1 VNLVKGIPLGYYDAL
16 VRALLILFPHD
27 LPDFP
32 KSPYGW
38 EFVLKKVNAS
48 LLRTQDTVDVLKT
61 NVTLAVMDIV
71 SIAVGGS
78 TQDHIRKETYDLA
91 LRHIFHYIHTLA
103 PRKVPDPE
111 SILVDKA
118 FTRCAVTVGYISQYS
133 NKDIFKY
140 VMQAFEPSK
149 KVSNEELVLCLA
161 VMRYSFSYPPKEQQ
175 VLEAAD
181 YIKELIVLY
190 DKAKKA
196 AVKNAIIQ
204 LLERI
209 VQPHQS
215 ETVRRPEET
224 LVWPEIAVLYKK
236 ARKWANSDDTK
247 ESALHLMTVILVNSR
262 IDFFA
267 SNIDAFLNTDLC
279 PKLKVR
285 PYAYRCLLQLLRG
298 KYYQDTLGNYED
310 AIRGTYVPGR
320 HFSFLTRLPN
330 EQSFGTMS
338 NRLNAISDMMFFR
351 KKYPIPEEFLDISAS
366 IVVQIAAHSIT
377 LGAKLISQLL
387 DTTRVDHSAESY
399 YIGLRSLR
407 IILDVDSGFQ
417 AFAASRVDAE
427 FNMVIRDFPYDI
439 TNQISAIYE
448 YMESQ
453 IGVNI
458 TGSSGQVLDVCT
470 DAKISKIDPD
480 ASTASALKILS
491 QSFNSLVVDDSDEL
505 SQPTPGSPVRK
516 SKLDMSPGSP
526 TLRRG
531 SLLSSIPNLLA
542 APSALDLTG
551 IETADDTSYIAETMT
566 GWFDAVGARGK
577 NVQKYS
583 IQSMLFD
590 KSRIK
595 KAKGLKL
602 NAEQKHAISLLQELI
617 LIIQFVPSPEFIGGH
632 FFIGG
637 FLAFYR
643 SDIANDVALA
653 LINIFKT
660 FPDLRLGIIN
670 GFINFLKETK
680 VRDDITMCTNLTVLL
695 KLVQTWVELFDDS
708 QTALVSVEGLYRVSC
723 KVDACMLYLMAHPN
737 GKIRSTCLQIVLDLY
752 KLQKTILPHG
762 TKPGEMPLAY
772 ILFTSETLIVKQAI
786 YAFLESS
793 SRGHNLSAKIASSLH
808 PLTLLEVAS
817 SSFTGL
823 FQYYH
828 GELVKRFS
836 FCGRAKAVRHLAKY
850 LKLFAPQMIHEN
862 PANPNEEYVMF
873 FGSNMIML
881 MAMAGVPLTSEVEV
895 SHKPKNLEE
904 SKSLLFSTFR
914 GLIPYLLTLEKGWE
928 AKSIFRALYFLHR
941 DVIELFISELNQKY
955 AFINLALKKFGIT
968 PVW

>member
-1 VNLVKGIPLGYYDAL
+1 VKGIPLGYYDAL

-38 EFVLKKVNAS
+38 EFVLKKVNAA
-48 LLRTQDTVDVLKT
+48 LLRTQDTVDALKS

-71 SIAVGGS
+71 SIAIGGS

-103 PRKVPDPE
+103 PRKVPDSE

-118 FTRCAVTVGYISQYS
+118 FTRCAVTVGYISRYS

-140 VMQAFEPSK
+140 VMLMFDPSK

-175 VLEAAD
+175 VLEAVD
-181 YIKELIVLY
+181 YIKELMALY
-190 DKAKKA
+190 EKAKKTA
-196 AVKNAIIQ
+196 LKNAIIQ

-209 VQPHQS
+209 VQPHQAES
-215 ETVRRPEET
+215 VRRPEET
-224 LVWPEIAVLYKK
+224 LIWPEIAVLYKK

-267 SNIDAFLNTDLC
+267 SNIDAFINTDLC

-298 KYYQDTLGNYED
+298 KYYQDTLINYED

-320 HFSFLTRLPN
+320 HFSSLTRLPT

-351 KKYPIPEEFLDISAS
+351 KKYPIPEEFLDISSS

-439 TNQISAIYE
+439 TSQISAIYE

-453 IGVNI
+453 IGVNV
-458 TGSSGQVLDVCT
+458 TGSNGQVLDLCSDVT
-470 DAKISKIDPD
+470 LKTSKIDPD

-491 QSFNSLVVDDSDEL
+491 QSFNNLLVDDNDEPLL
-505 SQPTPGSPVRK
+505 STPSSPVRK
-516 SKLDMSPGSP
+516 SKIDISPGSP

-542 APSALDLTG
+542 APSTVDLMA
-551 IETADDTSYIAETMT
+551 IETVNDSSYIADTIT

-583 IQSMLFD
+583 VQSMLFD

-595 KAKGLKL
+595 KSKGLKL
-602 NAEQKHAISLLQELI
+602 NAEQKQAVSLLQELI

-637 FLAFYR
+637 FLAFFR

-653 LINIFKT
+653 LINIFKA

-680 VRDDITMCTNLTVLL
+680 VRDDITMCTNLVVLL
-695 KLVQTWVELFDDS
+695 KLIQTWVELFDDS

-737 GKIRSTCLQIVLDLY
+737 GKIRGTCLQIVLDLY
-752 KLQKTILPHG
+752 KLQKAILPHG

-793 SRGHNLSAKIASSLH
+793 SRGHNLSSKIASSLH

-850 LKLFAPQMIHEN
+850 LKLFAPPMIHEN
-862 PANPNEEYVMF
+862 PSNPNDEYVMF

-881 MAMAGVPLTSEVEV
+881 MAMAGIPLISEVEV
-895 SHKPKNLEE
+895 IHKPKNLEE

-928 AKSIFRALYFLHR
+928 AKSIFRALYFIHR

-955 AFINLALKKFGIT
+955 NWINIALKRFDIILA
-968 PVW
+968 W